1 MTSLEKTLLL
11 IKKIV
16 KNPGSLKQLID
27 YEDIYQKYL
36 LSKYQLAQLPVLD
49 IQILLPNFNE
59 TIHQYTYLEGTSL
72 DIDIALLKSLARQY
86 SPCQY
91 LELGSW
97 RGESLVNVAEIAEHC
112 TSISFADED
121 FRALGL
127 DDNMIQMNRIL
138 SKQLPNVTHI
148 GKNTRTFD
156 FGSLN
161 QKYDLIFVDAD
172 HSYEAVRDDT
182 KSVFPLLKD
191 DNSIIVWHDYGY
203 STERVRSPVLSGILD
218 GLPHNEARKCLYQVS
233 NTMCA
238 IYTKKSIDR
247 SILKDKQTLNKVFS
261 IQISSKNITL

>member
-1 MTSLEKTLLL
+1 MTNLEKAILL
-11 IKKIV
+11 IKKIIT
-16 KNPGSLKQLID
+16 NPNCLKELVD

-36 LSKYQLAQLPVLD
+36 LSKYQLGQLPILD
-49 IQILLPNFNE
+49 IRALLPNFSE
-59 TIHQYTYLEGTSL
+59 TIHHYTYLEGTSL
-72 DIDIALLKSLARQY
+72 DIDIALLKSLARQF
-86 SPCQY
+86 SPCHY

-112 TSISFADED
+112 TSISFADDD

-127 DDNMIQMNRIL
+127 DENMIQMNKIL
-138 SKQLPNVTHI
+138 SKKLANVTHI
-148 GKNTRTFD
+148 GENTRTFD

-182 KSVFPLLKD
+182 KSVFSLLKD
-191 DNSIIVWHDYGY
+191 ENSIIVWHDYGY

-218 GLPHNEARKCLYQVS
+218 GLPDDEARKCLYHVS

-238 IYTKKSIDR
+238 IYTKKSINE
-247 SILKDKQTLNKVFS
+247 STLKDKQTLDKVFS
-261 IQISSKNITL
+261 IEINSKNFN